1 MTGRF
6 YKRSEELAE
15 KYESLSIKDTTA
27 KIIGR
32 AIADTEFREVLLS
45 KPQIAFKMMGVR
57 ITREEAKSITE
68 NSEVIKRALGQA
80 DDIFFRDLGGLEVAG
95 LKVPTRKPAVNGN
108 CGCG

>member
-1 MTGRF
+1 MATRF
-6 YKRSEELAE
+6 YKRSKELAE

-45 KPQIAFKMMGVR
+45 KPRTALKMMGVV

-68 NSEVIKRALGQA
+68 NSEVIKRALEQA
-80 DDIFFRDLGGLEVAG
+80 DDIFFRELGGLEVAG
-95 LKVPTRKPAVNGN
+95 LKVPSARANGN